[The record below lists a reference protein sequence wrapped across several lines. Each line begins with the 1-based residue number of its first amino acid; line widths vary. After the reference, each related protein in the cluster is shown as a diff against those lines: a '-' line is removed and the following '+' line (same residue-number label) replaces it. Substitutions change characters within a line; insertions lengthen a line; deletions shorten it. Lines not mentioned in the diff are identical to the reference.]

1 MKARLCVF
9 VTHQLTVMLHPA
21 WGTLREQRNKESFGA
36 VGGCA
41 LMNRVT
47 VLLTAAGKTNS
58 ARWLVHQ
65 KHCYFTV
72 NRRPGV
78 KREQTRKKQNQ
89 KKNKKKI
96 HPPWTRI
103 KSRFTS
109 DVGNLVNDFEKSSRW
124 CRFPQ
129 SSHRKDVR
137 AATAVS
143 FGGEP
148 L

>member
-1 MKARLCVF
+1 
-9 VTHQLTVMLHPA
+9 
-21 WGTLREQRNKESFGA
+21 
-36 VGGCA
+36 
-41 LMNRVT
+41 MNRVT
-47 VLLTAAGKTNS
+47 VLLTCCRQNKPGSLVCSSKTLLFHCQPKAGSET
-58 ARWLVHQ
+58 
-65 KHCYFTV
+65 
-72 NRRPGV
+72 RRN
-78 KREQTRKKQNQ
+78 QKKQNQ
-89 KKNKKKI
+89 KKIKKI
-96 HPPWTRI
+96 RPCWTCI

-109 DVGNLVNDFEKSSRW
+109 DVGNLVNDFEKSSRC